1 MTALEASSSAPG
13 RPDAPRVA
21 IVGGGLA
28 GLAAAVRLA
37 EQGFAVELF
46 ESRRRLGGRATSFRD
61 PESGDAVDH
70 CQHVSMG
77 CCTNLADFARRTG
90 IADMFDHAR
99 VLHFF
104 GPDGR
109 RYDMAAT
116 RWLPAP
122 LHLGPGLLGLG
133 FLTLRERVA
142 IARAMLKLARL
153 PATDSP
159 RSPTVAQWL
168 ADERMPP
175 AAIERFW
182 AVVLTSALGES
193 LERASIAYARKVFVD
208 GFMANAAGYVMEVPA
223 VPLDLLYGVRLQNWL
238 RDHGVQVHTSTA
250 IARLERSTSRVLAL
264 FDREGNR
271 YATDHVVLALTWR
284 RALEVL
290 GTDILADMPDVAAA
304 ADIESAPITGVHL
317 WFDRAITDLPHA
329 VLVGQLSQWLFARAP
344 SAGMIESPGETTSKL
359 QSIEVPIGTDVS
371 FLTAR
376 QPALGEFYYQ
386 VVISASRELAGRPR
400 DDVINQIVAELR
412 AIFPAARDAKLLRG
426 RVVTEQEAVFS
437 VKPGTDACRPPQ
449 QTAIANLALAGDW
462 TATGWPSTMEGAV
475 RSGYLAAECVLGAA
489 GRPQKLLV
497 PDLPRSLLSRLL
509 W

>member
-1 MTALEASSSAPG
+1 MSDQVATETEQTSATSSG
-13 RPDAPRVA
+13 APRVA

-77 CCTNLADFARRTG
+77 CCTNLADFAQRTG
-90 IADMFDHAR
+90 IADLFDHAR

-104 GPDGR
+104 APDGR
-109 RYDMAAT
+109 RYAMAG
-116 RWLPAP
+116 RRRLPAP
-122 LHLGPGLLGLG
+122 LHLAPGLFGLK
-133 FLTLRERVA
+133 FLTLGERMA

-153 PATDSP
+153 PAEDSP
-159 RSPTVAQWL
+159 TSPTVAAWL
-168 ADERMPP
+168 AEQKMPP
-175 AAIERFW
+175 AAVERFW

-193 LERASIAYARKVFVD
+193 LDRASIKYARKVFVD

-223 VPLDLLYGVRLQNWL
+223 LPLDLLYGERLQSWF
-238 RDHGVQVHTSTA
+238 RERSVRVRMGTPIV
-250 IARLERSTSRVLAL
+250 RLERSTSRVLAL
-264 FDREGNR
+264 VDRDGNR
-271 YATDHVVLALTWR
+271 HATDHVVLALTWR

-290 GTDILADMPDVAAA
+290 GPELLDKMPDVAAA
-304 ADIESAPITGVHL
+304 AEIESAPITGVHL
-317 WFDRAITDLPHA
+317 WFDRPITELPHA
-329 VLVGQLSQWLFARAP
+329 VLVGQLSQWLFARGS
-344 SAGMIESPGETTSKL
+344 SASSEN
-359 QSIEVPIGTDVS
+359 QSREY
-371 FLTAR
+371 
-376 QPALGEFYYQ
+376 YYQ

-400 DDVINQIVAELR
+400 EEVIQQIVAELQGV
-412 AIFPAARDAKLLRG
+412 FPAARDAKLLRG

-437 VKPGTDACRPPQ
+437 VKPGADRARPPQ
-449 QTAIANLALAGDW
+449 QTPIANLTLAGDW

-475 RSGYLAAECVLGAA
+475 RSGYLAAECILDAA

>member
-1 MTALEASSSAPG
+1 VSDQAATETEQPSSPSSG
-13 RPDAPRVA
+13 APRVA

-37 EQGFAVELF
+37 EHGCAVELF

-77 CCTNLADFARRTG
+77 CCTNLADFARRTS
-90 IADMFDHAR
+90 IADLFDHAR

-104 GPDGR
+104 APDGR
-109 RYDMAAT
+109 RYQMAAR

-122 LHLGPGLLGLG
+122 LHLAPGLFGLK
-133 FLTLRERVA
+133 FLTLRERLA
-142 IARAMLKLARL
+142 IAQAMLKLARL
-153 PATDSP
+153 PAEDSP
-159 RSPTVAQWL
+159 TSPTVAEWL
-168 ADERMPP
+168 AEQKMP
-175 AAIERFW
+175 AAAVERFW

-193 LERASIAYARKVFVD
+193 LDRASIKYARKVFVD

-223 VPLDLLYGVRLQNWL
+223 LPLDLLYGERLQNWL
-238 RDHGVQVHTSTA
+238 RKRGVRVRMGTA
-250 IARLERSTSRVLAL
+250 IARLERSTSRVLAIV
-264 FDREGNR
+264 DREGSR

-290 GTDILADMPDVAAA
+290 GPELLAEMPDVAAA
-304 ADIESAPITGVHL
+304 AEIESAPITGVHL
-317 WFDRAITDLPHA
+317 WFDRAITELPHA
-329 VLVGQLSQWLFARAP
+329 VLVGQLSQWLFARGS
-344 SAGMIESPGETTSKL
+344 SASSEN
-359 QSIEVPIGTDVS
+359 QSREH
-371 FLTAR
+371 
-376 QPALGEFYYQ
+376 YYQ
-386 VVISASRELAGRPR
+386 VVISASRELAGRSR
-400 DDVINQIVAELR
+400 DDVIQQIVAELKSV
-412 AIFPAARDAKLLRG
+412 FPAARDAQLLRG

-437 VKPGTDACRPPQ
+437 VRPNADRGRPPQ
-449 QTAIANLALAGDW
+449 QTPIANLTMAGDW

-475 RSGYLAAECVLGAA
+475 RSGYLAAECVLAAA

-497 PDLPRSLLSRLL
+497 PDLPRSLFSRLL

>member
-1 MTALEASSSAPG
+1 MSEQAATETEQTSSSSSG
-13 RPDAPRVA
+13 APRVA

-37 EQGFAVELF
+37 EQGCAVELF

-90 IADMFDHAR
+90 IADLFDHAR

-104 GPDGR
+104 APDGR
-109 RYDMAAT
+109 RYAMAGR

-122 LHLGPGLLGLG
+122 LHLAPGLFGLK
-133 FLTLRERVA
+133 FLTLGERLA
-142 IARAMLKLARL
+142 IAQAMLTLARM
-153 PATDSP
+153 PAEDSP
-159 RSPTVAQWL
+159 TSPTVAEWL
-168 ADERMPP
+168 AEQKMPP
-175 AAIERFW
+175 AAVDRFW

-193 LERASIAYARKVFVD
+193 LDRASIKYARKVFVD

-223 VPLDLLYGVRLQNWL
+223 LPLDLLYGERLQAWLHDRGVRVRMGTPIVRL
-238 RDHGVQVHTSTA
+238 
-250 IARLERSTSRVLAL
+250 ECSTSRVLSL
-264 FDREGNR
+264 VDRDGNR
-271 YATDHVVLALTWR
+271 HATDHVVLALTWR

-290 GTDILADMPDVAAA
+290 GPELLVEMPVVAAA
-304 ADIESAPITGVHL
+304 AEIDSAPITGVHL

-329 VLVGQLSQWLFARAP
+329 VLVGQLSQWLFAR
-344 SAGMIESPGETTSKL
+344 GTSTN
-359 QSIEVPIGTDVS
+359 SENHP
-371 FLTAR
+371 R
-376 QPALGEFYYQ
+376 EHYYQ

-400 DDVINQIVAELR
+400 DEVIQQIVAELKSV
-412 AIFPAARDAKLLRG
+412 FPAARDANLLRG

-437 VKPGTDACRPPQ
+437 VKPGADRARPPQ
-449 QTAIANLALAGDW
+449 QTPIANLTLAGDW

-475 RSGYLAAECVLGAA
+475 RSGYLAAECVLAAA
-489 GRPQKLLV
+489 GQPQKLLV

>member
-1 MTALEASSSAPG
+1 
-13 RPDAPRVA
+13 VA

-28 GLAAAVRLA
+28 GLAAGVRLA

-61 PESGDAVDH
+61 PASGDAVDH

-77 CCTNLADFARRTG
+77 CCTNLADFAQRTG
-90 IADMFDHAR
+90 IADLFDHAR

-104 GPDGR
+104 APDGR
-109 RYDMAAT
+109 RYAMAGR

-122 LHLGPGLLGLG
+122 LHLAPGLFGLK
-133 FLTLRERVA
+133 FLTLGERMA
-142 IARAMLKLARL
+142 IARAMLKLARM
-153 PATDSP
+153 PVEDSP
-159 RSPTVAQWL
+159 TSPTVATWL
-168 ADERMPP
+168 AEQKMPP
-175 AAIERFW
+175 AAVEQFW

-193 LERASIAYARKVFVD
+193 LDRASIKYARKVFVD

-223 VPLDLLYGVRLQNWL
+223 LPLDLLYGERLQSWL
-238 RDHGVQVHTSTA
+238 RERGVRVRMGTP
-250 IARLERSTSRVLAL
+250 IVRLERSTSCVSAL
-264 FDREGNR
+264 IDRDGNR
-271 YATDHVVLALTWR
+271 HATDHVVLALTWR

-290 GTDILADMPDVAAA
+290 GPELLIEMPDVAAA
-304 ADIESAPITGVHL
+304 VEIESAPITGVHL
-317 WFDRAITDLPHA
+317 WFDRPITELPHA
-329 VLVGQLSQWLFARAP
+329 VLVGQLSQWLFARGSM
-344 SAGMIESPGETTSKL
+344 SASDNAGIGVRASDIESTLGA
-359 QSIEVPIGTDVS
+359 
-371 FLTAR
+371 TASSSSSAASN
-376 QPALGEFYYQ
+376 PALLGKPAVAPGLIVEREYYYQ

-400 DDVINQIVAELR
+400 DEVIQQIVAELR
-412 AIFPAARDAKLLRG
+412 SVFPAARDANLLRG

-437 VKPGTDACRPPQ
+437 VKPGADRGRPPQ
-449 QTAIANLALAGDW
+449 QTPIANLTLAGDW

-475 RSGYLAAECVLGAA
+475 RSGYLAAECVLNAA